1 MTETRANPSR
11 YNHIPVRL
19 SETSPKIDR
28 YDITRLDT
36 MIIKNKVE
44 WSREA
49 EKSSYLLQ
57 RVTRNL

>member
-28 YDITRLDT
+28 YDFTRLD
-36 MIIKNKVE
+36 ILQDSSQEGFVLQINVVE
-44 WSREA
+44 LR
-49 EKSSYLLQ
+49 
-57 RVTRNL
+57 